1 MGLDNIPFKTV
12 VKSNRFECQARRLRE
27 EQEGK
32 DKMNRR
38 LWEIIDE
45 LSENEFRTS
54 GHLGGKLGVSEK
66 TVRTRINELN
76 GEIMQHGAEVVSKPR
91 YGYYLVVTARDEWE
105 EFLKTQNT
113 REEGIPADSEERI
126 DYLLALFLNREEY
139 QKLEDLS
146 EFLFVSPK
154 TLSNE
159 MKKVEYILSKFS
171 LRIERRPHYGMR
183 IEGTEFNKRR
193 CILQHF
199 FLSLKPF
206 WEPRGEQE
214 KLSMKIADSL
224 KRLSVEYDVKFA
236 ETAFQ
241 NTVLYI
247 YVSISRM
254 KRGMY
259 IKSNVNGFSDDRAE
273 IRLAEELY
281 RELKNDDWPEVT
293 WAEICYTGIYIAGN
307 RFLGD
312 EMDAC
317 GNFVMSEK
325 TDELVMRILDS
336 IYETYHVELRN
347 NLNLRMML
355 NQHMIPLGIRM
366 KYGIPIEDWQMYQ
379 IRDKYV
385 FAYTMAQQAASI
397 ISEEYGKEM
406 SDNETACLAV
416 YFELAMEEEKSKQK
430 KKKNI
435 LLVCV
440 SGKAS
445 SRMLIYR
452 FRQEFKDYIE
462 SLHVCGMY
470 DFDTYDLKDIDFI
483 FSTVPIY
490 KKVSVPIMEIH
501 DFLEAGE
508 IMEVRHLLQ
517 VGEFDFLD
525 KYYKKK
531 YFFSE
536 MEAETKEEVIHK
548 LCREIRK
555 VTELPDDFE
564 ESVLLRESYGPT
576 DFGNLAAIPHP
587 CRIMTRETIIAVAV
601 LKKEIL
607 WSTQKVQVVVLT
619 ALSEEE
625 GDDVRKFYDVTA
637 SFLMNKEAVR
647 SLIAEPDY
655 ENLKRQLRAI
665 NGQLEKK

>member
-1 MGLDNIPFKTV
+1 MDIIPFKTV

-113 REEGIPADSEERI
+113 REDGIPADSEERI
-126 DYLLALFLNREEY
+126 DYLLALFLNREDY

-159 MKKVEYILSKFS
+159 MKKVEYILSRFS
-171 LRIERRPHYGMR
+171 LRLERRPHYGMR

-206 WEPRGEQE
+206 WEPKGVQE
-214 KLSMKIADSL
+214 KLSLKIADRL
-224 KRLSVEYDVKFA
+224 KTLSAEYDVKFS

-259 IKSNVNGFSDDRAE
+259 IKSEGNGVPEDRVE
-273 IRLAEELY
+273 MKLAEKLY
-281 RELKNDDWPEVT
+281 EELKSEIQPEVT
-293 WAEICYTGIYIAGN
+293 QAEICYTGIYIAGN

-406 SDNETACLAV
+406 SDNETACTDL
-416 YFELAMEEEKSKQK
+416 
-430 KKKNI
+430 
-435 LLVCV
+435 
-440 SGKAS
+440 
-445 SRMLIYR
+445 
-452 FRQEFKDYIE
+452 YI
-462 SLHVCGMY
+462 
-470 DFDTYDLKDIDFI
+470 
-483 FSTVPIY
+483 
-490 KKVSVPIMEIH
+490 
-501 DFLEAGE
+501 
-508 IMEVRHLLQ
+508 R
-517 VGEFDFLD
+517 
-525 KYYKKK
+525 
-531 YFFSE
+531 
-536 MEAETKEEVIHK
+536 
-548 LCREIRK
+548 
-555 VTELPDDFE
+555 
-564 ESVLLRESYGPT
+564 
-576 DFGNLAAIPHP
+576 
-587 CRIMTRETIIAVAV
+587 
-601 LKKEIL
+601 
-607 WSTQKVQVVVLT
+607 
-619 ALSEEE
+619 
-625 GDDVRKFYDVTA
+625 
-637 SFLMNKEAVR
+637 
-647 SLIAEPDY
+647 
-655 ENLKRQLRAI
+655 
-665 NGQLEKK
+665 